1 MIETGRDRRFRCEWR
16 KLEERLAGRNDI
28 VCQPVAYNAAGL
40 PVRYQ
45 VEYRLRSICGVEH
58 LEQFGERDCSHPPI
72 FANRFLMRVRD
83 FALVKGDGRITRKIT
98 ETFLDSK
105 DVDDFGLDEDDRR
118 YLGII
123 INQFGGGPVG
133 VDALAAA
140 LSEDVNTLEDV
151 REPYLLRNGFVS
163 RTPKGRQATE
173 KAYRHLGIPFG
184 ETE

>member
-1 MIETGRDRRFRCEWR
+1 
-16 KLEERLAGRNDI
+16 
-28 VCQPVAYNAAGL
+28 
-40 PVRYQ
+40 
-45 VEYRLRSICGVEH
+45 
-58 LEQFGERDCSHPPI
+58 
-72 FANRFLMRVRD
+72 MRVRD
-83 FALVKGDGRITRKIT
+83 FAIVKGNGRITKKIT

-118 YLGII
+118 YLSII

-133 VDALAAA
+133 IDTLGAA

-151 REPYLLRNGFVS
+151 QEPFLLRNGFIA
-163 RTPKGRQATE
+163 RTPRGRQATE